1 MAETDPM
8 TIDERRKY
16 LHKVRLRYWV
26 VQTKKER
33 SRLLDEAQAITG
45 LHRKSLIRLLK
56 GELARKRRTRQ
67 RGKTYGPEVDNA
79 IYTIA
84 RSLDYPCAER
94 LKPNLVWMARHLQ
107 AHGELEVSEDT
118 LVKLERISIS
128 SLRRRLPASQ
138 HAAERIAH
146 RQGKPAAI
154 AEAVSKVDSQFK
166 IYHIEPYFCNNY
178 IYSLHKG
185 AIFLR

>member
-56 GELARKRRTRQ
+56 GELARKRRPRQ
-67 RGKTYGPEVDNA
+67 RGKTYGSEVDNA

-84 RSLDYPCAER
+84 RRLDYPCAER
-94 LKPNLVWMARHLQ
+94 LKPNLVWMAQASASARRIGGKRGHAGKIGTHQYLQ
-107 AHGELEVSEDT
+107 
-118 LVKLERISIS
+118 
-128 SLRRRLPASQ
+128 
-138 HAAERIAH
+138 
-146 RQGKPAAI
+146 PAA
-154 AEAVSKVDSQFK
+154 AFARLATRS
-166 IYHIEPYFCNNY
+166 
-178 IYSLHKG
+178 
-185 AIFLR
+185 